1 MDKNLQL
8 YYKKIKCAE
17 RLEQVAREE
26 FGLVIVPKVVLYPG
40 GGTRVQ
46 LGAELDFVV
55 YQQTDKEKL
64 EQMFE
69 ASSNETEDPG
79 YEEGS

>member
-1 MDKNLQL
+1 
-8 YYKKIKCAE
+8 
-17 RLEQVAREE
+17 
-26 FGLVIVPKVVLYPG
+26 LVIVPKVVLYPG

-69 ASSNETEDPG
+69 SSSSDIEDPG